1 MELERLFRQFDG
13 ASFAQRAQLAAEA
26 AGDATPAELD
36 AALAGLAHAAATVR
50 LGVIELMRAA
60 RHRGAIARL
69 HAHADAHAG
78 DERVFAVRALADLAG
93 PEDAPLRADAEA
105 WARSADAF
113 VAAQGA
119 RLLAALGP
127 GDAPTRGGLARDAE
141 ALFAAARTR
150 DRLAPLAAI
159 EARGPAALAA
169 IARLAL
175 AKGDDDLVALVAR
188 ALIRQAAALP
198 EPAALVP
205 LVEAARRRVGGAPIA
220 VVALD
225 DAALALGGLAH
236 AARLVA
242 RLGELTPPTVE
253 ALAALLAAQPPATIA
268 LHAPGLIAA
277 LTGRPALWS
286 ALGPPLALAAP
297 ALRAS
302 AAAELRPCV
311 DRVIAELRA
320 GRDQPPVTVV
330 SAARVLATL
339 AQPGEPL
346 PTHLR
351 RALERIAA
359 LAAAQALVA
368 LCARLA
374 TEAAAHALI
383 AVTRDPL
390 PEAAAAATA
399 AIAAWRSPWIEL
411 TAGPPPVLTPRYVAA
426 DGAALTRK
434 DERLVL
440 GDVEYAL
447 GPDGA
452 PVRVD
457 ATAHGA
463 CLCCAPPRAL
473 VRARGAGLRCPAAW
487 VPYLRDGA
495 QVIREDAH
503 PFGRCPR
510 CDSDRPRVREGTR
523 TVCLAC
529 GAGRDV
535 VAPPPGGLPNVPVAR
550 DAAALPTPPT
560 LAEFALVSPTI
571 RAAMGANVFVRAH
584 DGDASYNASGIVIAR
599 DGDHVAILTNRHVV
613 ESDDQARLCR
623 LEAMTVA
630 GEVHEL
636 RTVWRAARGIDLA
649 LIEGR
654 VADAGHL
661 AVMPL
666 GGGAA
671 LVGAQVFAIG
681 NPLGL
686 PWSYSTGTLSAI
698 RDWTSREGLP
708 VRVLQTDTAIS
719 PGSSGGG
726 LWHTDGHLLG
736 VISFGHQGGHGSPV
750 QFALSIAAVKD
761 AFARDDLRWR
771 GRRLAELG

>member
-26 AGDATPAELD
+26 AAAATPAELD
-36 AALAGLAHAAATVR
+36 LALDGLTHAAPTVR

-60 RHRGAIARL
+60 GHRGAVARL
-69 HAHADAHAG
+69 HAHARAHAG
-78 DERVFAVRALADLAG
+78 DERVFAVRALADLAQPG
-93 PEDAPLRADAEA
+93 DEPLRADAEA
-105 WARSADAF
+105 WARGGDAF
-113 VAAQGA
+113 VAAHGA

-127 GDAPTRGGLARDAE
+127 GDGPARGGLARDAE
-141 ALFAAARTR
+141 ALFAAPRTR
-150 DRLAPLAAI
+150 ERIERLAAI
-159 EARGPAALAA
+159 EARGPVAVAA

-175 AKGDDDLVALVAR
+175 AKGPADLVALVAR
-188 ALIRQAAALP
+188 ALIRHAAALP
-198 EPAALVP
+198 EPATLVP
-205 LVEAARRRVGGAPIA
+205 LLEAARRRVGADPTA

-225 DAALALGGLAH
+225 DAALALGGLDQVG
-236 AARLVA
+236 RLVA

-277 LTGRPALWS
+277 LSGRPALWS

-297 ALRAS
+297 VLRAS

-311 DRVIAELRA
+311 DRVVAELRA
-320 GRDQPPVTVV
+320 GRELSPITVV
-330 SAARVLATL
+330 SAARALAAL
-339 AQPGEPL
+339 ALPGEPL

-351 RALERIAA
+351 RALEAVPA

-368 LCARLA
+368 LCARLG
-374 TEAAAHALI
+374 TEAAAHALV
-383 AVTRDPL
+383 ALTRDPL
-390 PEAAAAATA
+390 PEAAAAAA
-399 AIAAWRSPWIEL
+399 AAVAAWRSPWIEL
-411 TAGPPPVLTPRYVAA
+411 TAGPPPVIAPRYVDAT
-426 DGAALTRK
+426 GAALTRT
-434 DERLVL
+434 DERLL
-440 GDVEYAL
+440 AGAVEYAL

-463 CLCCAPPRAL
+463 CLCCAPPRVLA
-473 VRARGAGLRCPAAW
+473 RPRGAGLRCPATW

-503 PFGRCPR
+503 PFGRCRR
-510 CDSDRPRVREGTR
+510 CDSDRPRVREGER
-523 TVCLAC
+523 TVCLSC

-535 VAPPPGGLPNVPVAR
+535 VAPPPGLPNVPVAT
-550 DAAALPTPPT
+550 DAQALPTPPT

-613 ESDDQARLCR
+613 ESDDQQRLCR

-630 GEVHEL
+630 GEAREL
-636 RTVWRAARGIDLA
+636 RTVWRAARGVDLA
-649 LIEGR
+649 LVEGR
-654 VADAGHL
+654 VGDADHL

-666 GGGAA
+666 GAGGA
-671 LVGAQVFAIG
+671 LVGAPVFAIG

-708 VRVLQTDTAIS
+708 VRVLQTDTSIS

-726 LWHTDGHLLG
+726 LWHVDGHLLG

-750 QFALSIAAVKD
+750 QFALSVAAVRD
-761 AFARDDLRWR
+761 AFARDDVRWR
-771 GRRLAELG
+771 GRRLTELG